1 VGGTLAGDDVRPEE
15 APTGHTP
22 ESADFA
28 AARVGGARRRPPIAA
43 FGWVVVLVAVVA
55 LGLSGRDTGS
65 AAGAG
70 SARAT
75 PSRAATVRAVP
86 RESARRTDPV
96 IPPRFEP
103 DMIAIESSQ
112 PGPIQLEATR
122 QPSSVFVHGDVF
134 AKRITWVFLALQSLD
149 GRVGGW
155 ASVSVPGSAS
165 APTRSGTPALRFD
178 VELNVPTDLATG
190 VLVVQ
195 ANAYDASGALVGTT
209 RVRLEPHM

>member
-1 VGGTLAGDDVRPEE
+1 VGGALAGDDVTPGEPTTGE
-15 APTGHTP
+15 AP

-28 AARVGGARRRPPIAA
+28 ATRVGGTRRRPPIAA
-43 FGWVVVLVAVVA
+43 LGWLVVLGAVVA
-55 LGLSGRDTGS
+55 LGLSGHDSGSPVGVGS
-65 AAGAG
+65 AGVPVSPAATVVAVSQG
-70 SARAT
+70 SARPAD
-75 PSRAATVRAVP
+75 RVV
-86 RESARRTDPV
+86 
-96 IPPRFEP
+96 PPRFEP
-103 DMIAIESSQ
+103 DIIAIESSQ

-134 AKRITWVFLALQSLD
+134 AKRITWVFVALQSLD
-149 GRVGGW
+149 GQVGGW

-190 VLVVQ
+190 VLIVQ

-209 RVRLEPHM
+209 SVRLEPHM

>member
-1 VGGTLAGDDVRPEE
+1 VGGALASDDVSPGETSSGE
-15 APTGHTP
+15 SP

-43 FGWVVVLVAVVA
+43 LGWVVVLGAVVA

-65 AAGAG
+65 PSGAGAAGAAASLAATLAPAARG
-70 SARAT
+70 SAR
-75 PSRAATVRAVP
+75 P
-86 RESARRTDPV
+86 TDPV

-103 DMIAIESSQ
+103 DMIAIESSP
-112 PGPIQLEATR
+112 PGPIQLQATR

-134 AKRITWVFLALQSLD
+134 AKRITWVFVSLQSLD
-149 GRVGGW
+149 GQVAGW

-165 APTRSGTPALRFD
+165 APSASNAPALRFD
-178 VELNVPTDLATG
+178 VELAVPTALATG

-195 ANAYDASGALVGTT
+195 ANAYDASGAMVGAT
-209 RVRLEPHM
+209 RVRLAPQM